1 VSREHPAFALT
12 RMPDGDRERV
22 LTLTLLR
29 SGPMTEVVLRGVVDL
44 SSARLLT
51 DLIDRVVVQYA
62 PLWLVLDLARVRLL
76 SAAGITA
83 LLHAR
88 DAVTAQDG
96 RLILRN
102 PSPMTCRV
110 LDITDTARHFDV
122 RTSTMRPETAAGSD
136 LEIAVDQ
143 RAAGSSG

>member
-1 VSREHPAFALT
+1 VSRERLRFALT
-12 RMPDGDRERV
+12 RMPDGGREPV

-29 SGPMTEVVLRGVVDL
+29 AGPLTEVELCGVVDL
-44 SSARLLT
+44 GSARLLT

-76 SAAGITA
+76 SAAGISA

-110 LDITDTARHFDV
+110 LDITNMARHFDV
-122 RTSTMRPETAAGSD
+122 RTSTMRPETATGSD

-143 RAAGSSG
+143 RVAGSSG